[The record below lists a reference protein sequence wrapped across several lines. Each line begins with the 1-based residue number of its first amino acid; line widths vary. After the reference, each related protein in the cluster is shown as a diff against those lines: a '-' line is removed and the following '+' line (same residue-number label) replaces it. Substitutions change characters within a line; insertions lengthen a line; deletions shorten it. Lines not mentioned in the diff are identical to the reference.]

1 MKSIPLGVENFRE
14 VIQNSYYVDHTVF
27 IEELERLTPTSA
39 VLILRPRRFGKS
51 LTLSMLRFFYE
62 SEPCDK
68 EALFRG
74 LKISKNKVLMSGEK
88 KPVLHIKLKDL
99 KPKDYASLNQGFFA
113 LIEEEYQRQR
123 SIWGEGLCC
132 PLLDN
137 LKTSG
142 LNESD
147 LQSSLYELSKTL
159 YVYTGQR
166 VYLLIDEYD
175 TPISNAKYYDYF
187 DDAISFFR
195 TLYGKA
201 LKGNDFIEK
210 SVVTG
215 ILRIAKQSLFS
226 ETNNFVLDDGL
237 QTAFTEP
244 CGFTYSECADMLRYY
259 GADESMDKVITWY
272 GGYRFGDTLC
282 VNPWSALSY
291 LFYQRRFA
299 TYWVSSA
306 SNSELSTVFS
316 AEKISIVS
324 LNRLL
329 GGVEKAK
336 ADIAE
341 NINYQQI
348 DYSMDS
354 FYLYLRAAGYLSL
367 SEYTD
372 DNGVILRIPNREIE
386 ITFPNEIIKRYAK
399 GLNDQ
404 RLLSSQIKQAFSSGD
419 ESMIQKLFEEEL
431 LPSFSYFDFGNE
443 KSYQIMVLTLA
454 ALLFEN
460 SIIQSEAVVG
470 DGRCDILI
478 APKNEGGYGAV
489 LEIKYLKARTSQERL
504 QKSAQGALKQVV
516 DNKYCSWLIRGK
528 ANPIYAYGISFQ
540 GQRVAVSVQRIR

>member
-1 MKSIPLGVENFRE
+1 MKSIPLGVENFGE
-14 VIQNSYYVDHTVF
+14 VIQNSYYVDHTLF

-62 SEPCDK
+62 SDK
-68 EALFRG
+68 NDRDTLFDG
-74 LKISKNKVLMSGEK
+74 LKISNNKKLMSGQK

-99 KPKDYASLNQGFFA
+99 KPKDYSSLIQGFYA
-113 LIEEEYQRQR
+113 LIEEEYLRQR
-123 SIWGEGLCC
+123 AIWGEQFHCS
-132 PLLDN
+132 LLDAW
-137 LKTSG
+137 KTSG
-142 LNESD
+142 FNEYD
-147 LQSSLYELSKTL
+147 LQTSLYELSKAL
-159 YVYTGQR
+159 YNFTGKR

-175 TPISNAKYYDYF
+175 TPISNAKYHDYF

-244 CGFTYSECADMLRYY
+244 CGFTYAECADLLRYY
-259 GADESMDKVITWY
+259 GAEKSMDNVVTWY

-282 VNPWSALSY
+282 VNPWSVLSY
-291 LFYQRRFA
+291 LFYQKRFA

-316 AEKISIVS
+316 ADKISIVS

-329 GGVEKAK
+329 GGMEKAK

-367 SEYTD
+367 SEYTE
-372 DNGVILRIPNREIE
+372 DNAAMMCIPNREIE
-386 ITFPNEIIKRYAK
+386 ITFPNEVIKRYTH

-404 RLLSSQIKQAFSSGD
+404 RHLSSQIKQAFSSGD
-419 ESMIQKLFEEEL
+419 ADLIQRLFEDEL
-431 LPSFSYFDFGNE
+431 LPSFSYFDFGSE

-460 SIIQSEAVVG
+460 STVQSEAITG
-470 DGRCDILI
+470 EGRCDILI
-478 APKNEGGYGAV
+478 APKNEMDYGAV

-504 QKSAQGALKQVV
+504 QKSAQGALKQIA
-516 DNKYCSWLIRGK
+516 DNRYCSWLIREK

-540 GQRVAVSVQRIR
+540 GQRVAVAVQRIK